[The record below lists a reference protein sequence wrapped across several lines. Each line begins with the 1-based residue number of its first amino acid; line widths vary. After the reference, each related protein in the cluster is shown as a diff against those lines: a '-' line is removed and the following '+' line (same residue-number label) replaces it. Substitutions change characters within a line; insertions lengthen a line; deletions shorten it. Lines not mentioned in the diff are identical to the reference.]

1 MNVAEINRQNLA
13 VFQRLIEAG
22 FNAGDTE
29 ALPHLFTEGFVEH
42 QDDGQGVPSGL
53 EAVTAKI
60 NGLHAAF
67 PDFSLTIEDVVA
79 EGDQVWARLRGHGTN
94 TGPFIGPPTG
104 KEMSID
110 VIDIC
115 RFSNGRIAEHWGVA
129 DRLASLQQIGRMP
142 QSSGAS

>member
-1 MNVAEINRQNLA
+1 VTETNRQNLA
-13 VFQRLIEAG
+13 VFQRLIEDG
-22 FNAGDTE
+22 FNAGDTSSL
-29 ALPHLFTEGFVEH
+29 LPLFTEDFVEH
-42 QDDGQGVPSGL
+42 QDDGQGAPSGL

-60 NGLHAAF
+60 HSLHAAF

-79 EGDQVWARLRGHGTN
+79 DGDRVWARLRGRGTN

-104 KEMSID
+104 KQMSID

-115 RFSNGRIAEHWGVA
+115 RFRDGQIAEHWGVA

-142 QSSGAS
+142 QSSRAS